1 MGKSI
6 GIDLGTTNSVVGVR
20 KVCTEIL
27 LNAEGKELTPSCVG
41 FQKELKQKKII
52 VGSPALDFLIQD
64 PVNTI
69 VSVKR
74 LMGRNYADPEVQRMV
89 SERRYAYSICPLSR
103 GTENSVA
110 VKLGGEE
117 YTPEQISAKILEKL
131 KVDAEARLGECAQAA
146 VVTVPAYF
154 NDKQK
159 HATRVAAELA
169 GFTLLRLLPEPT
181 AAAIAFG
188 IDEMMKEEAKT
199 VLVYDFGGG
208 TFDISVLTMTN
219 GHFIEQGKGGDMW
232 LGGDD
237 IDRLIVE
244 FVYRQVEK
252 ETRLKDLASLA
263 LTLKARERYRFLGE
277 LKRKAEEAKIELS
290 HKEVANIEI
299 LGLLRD
305 PRGATIDVDVTLTR
319 KELEKLISP
328 MVDRSLQLVLKV
340 LEEIHF
346 EPSLIDCVLLV
357 GGCSSIPLV
366 QQRVRQVFGS
376 EKVRVHPRPMLAVA
390 EGAAILA
397 VRLSDKAE
405 TVMGEILH
413 TTSHD
418 YYLELAGGKQ
428 HLLVPKNTPLPHQTE
443 GVFRLVDKEQRLAHF
458 QFSNRV
464 NETFE
469 PIGDLWLSYEEEA
482 DEEGAKELTEVVL
495 SFEIDENN
503 LIRVRAQLKDRPEIE
518 VTRTLSRGN
527 IDETLYRK
535 LEQGIR
541 VVNEGRGNR
550 YVAQDYMKAG
560 VGIAKE
566 IHHVIDPASH
576 TVNEE
581 RVARVEKKQLTAD
594 ELARQEESTW
604 CRLYYA
610 QELLRNFSELLD
622 KKGKEAIWREVE
634 YTQGKIEEG
643 MSVGEITAALKRL
656 NGSLDKHSKTA
667 GMLMN
672 IENAAHLADTTD
684 PARARVLRS
693 CVNRMAGA
701 LKNGDTEGMKN
712 AMSEALP
719 LTYGVLADYAR
730 TKFHIHK
737 ELTHATTL

>member
-27 LNAEGKELTPSCVG
+27 LNSEGKELTPSCVG
-41 FQKELKQKKII
+41 FQKGPLQQKKII
-52 VGSPALDFLIQD
+52 VGSPALDFLLQD

-74 LMGRNYADPEVQRMV
+74 LMGRNHADPEVQRMI

-131 KVDAEARLGECAQAA
+131 KVDAEARLGESTQSA

-159 HATRVAAELA
+159 HATRVATELA
-169 GFTLLRLLPEPT
+169 GFHLLRLLPEPT

-188 IDEMMKEEAKT
+188 IDEMMKDEAKT

-219 GHFIEQGKGGDMW
+219 GHFLEQGKGGDMW

-244 FVYRQVEK
+244 FVCRQVEK
-252 ETRLKDLASLA
+252 KAKLRDLASLVAA
-263 LTLKARERYRFLGE
+263 LKPRERYRFQGE
-277 LKRKAEEAKIELS
+277 LKRKAEQAKIELS
-290 HKEVANIEI
+290 HKEVAYIEI

-305 PRGATIDVDVTLTR
+305 SRGVIIDVDVTMTR
-319 KELEKLISP
+319 KEFEKLVSP
-328 MVDRSLQLVLKV
+328 MIDRSLQLALKV

-346 EPSLIDCVLLV
+346 EPALIDCVLLV

-397 VRLSDKAE
+397 LRLSDKAE

-418 YYLELAGGKQ
+418 YYLELAGSKQ

-458 QFSNRV
+458 RFSNLV

-469 PIGDLWLSYEEEA
+469 PIGDLWLSYEQEE
-482 DEEGAKELTEVVL
+482 DEKEGKELAEVLL

-503 LIRVRAQLKDRPEIE
+503 LIRVRAQLKNNPEIE
-518 VTRTLSRGN
+518 VTRTLSRGH

-535 LEQGIR
+535 LEQGVR
-541 VVNEGRGNR
+541 VVNEANCGR
-550 YVAQDYMKAG
+550 YAAVDYMRAG

-581 RVARVEKKQLTAD
+581 RVARVERKQLTAD
-594 ELARQEESTW
+594 ELAKQEQSTW
-604 CRLYYA
+604 CRLHYA
-610 QELLRNFSELLD
+610 QSLLRHFSELLD
-622 KKGKEAIWREVE
+622 KKGKEAIQREVE
-634 YTQGKIEEG
+634 YAQGKIEEG
-643 MSVGEITAALKRL
+643 MSAGEITAALKRL
-656 NGSLDKHSKTA
+656 SGSLDKHSEMA
-667 GMLMN
+667 GTLMK
-672 IENAAHLADTTD
+672 IEDAAHLADATD

-701 LKNGDTEGMKN
+701 MKNGDRIGMKN

-719 LTYGVLADYAR
+719 LAYGVLEDYAR
-730 TKFHIHK
+730 TKFYIHK
-737 ELTHATTL
+737 ELTSATT